1 MTKHRRLRARALW
14 LGLAAWAASAGVLG
28 ASARADFIN
37 YDPDGTS
44 APNGSSLP
52 TQTISGFDLSVG
64 NVLAQGSNAAVAA
77 AAGGAAP
84 NTPATT
90 FQIYFQANL
99 AGLIDTGG
107 TSVAP
112 TGNNR
117 TFETT
122 VIASVTETVTSFT
135 ANTGGTSPQ
144 QTLRFAVANTQS
156 PQSFVRFYYDQ
167 NPNPGT
173 QPPTAASWPTQSNN
187 LAGTGFN
194 DGTLILTGFPIA
206 TPDGTGGF
214 GVNLASPTGVTPV
227 TQRYDQFPDSTAASD
242 NYGGKQSLVGNG
254 SSVIQFLVTGT
265 PDPNFFK
272 TILPRLSFNTSQV
285 TPFQSVDPSKLFTAL
300 TGAVNG
306 IGGTFTPITPNTG
319 PDSPAGTNGFTGTD
333 FQFQAD
339 ANVVPVPEPASMTLL
354 GLGLAGAFGYG
365 WRKRK

>member
-1 MTKHRRLRARALW
+1 MTKYRRLRARALW

-173 QPPTAASWPTQSNN
+173 QPPTAASWPTRANN
-187 LAGTGFN
+187 LSGTGFT
-194 DGTLILTGFPIA
+194 DGTLILSA
-206 TPDGTGGF
+206 TPVRLSSSDTGNF
-214 GVNLASPTGVTPV
+214 QPTGSNSL
-227 TQRYDQFPDSTAASD
+227 FDSFGPD
-242 NYGGKQSLVGNG
+242 NYGGKQSITVSNG
-254 SSVIQFLVTGT
+254 GT
-265 PDPNFFK
+265 VFNANEVFADPAFFK
-272 TILPRLSFNTSQV
+272 TVPTSFNFNTLLRL
-285 TPFQSVDPSKLFTAL
+285 PFTATDPSQRFSSSLGSADIVPNIP
-300 TGAVNG
+300 GANG
-306 IGGTFTPITPNTG
+306 T
-319 PDSPAGTNGFTGTD
+319 SGTD
-333 FQFQAD
+333 IQFQTD
-339 ANVVPVPEPASMTLL
+339 ANVNPINPVPEPASITLL
-354 GLGLAGAFGYG
+354 GMGLAGAFGYG
-365 WRKRK
+365 WRKRFRTA